1 MENASKALI
10 IAAEILIGVLLLTLM
25 VFMFH
30 AMGTFSKTVDD
41 NIETKNTSE
50 FNINFEKY
58 RGKTDITAQDII
70 SMGNLARQYNKQMDS
85 EQLQIEVKGVSRKYQ
100 APHKLTDEDT
110 YNFIQEYSMV
120 AKTIDG
126 KIVEEVRY
134 FECIKIEYN
143 SRTGKINRI
152 ELKNLE

>member
-41 NIETKNTSE
+41 NIETKNVSE

-58 RGKTDITAQDII
+58 RGKSDITVQDIV
-70 SMGNLARQYNKQMDS
+70 SMGNLAKQYNEKMGN
-85 EQLQIEVKGVSRKYQ
+85 EQLQIMVTGVSAKYRYV
-100 APHKLTDEDT
+100 HKLNDEQT
-110 YNFIQEYSMV
+110 YDFIKDYSTV
-120 AKTIDG
+120 TRNEGGQRID
-126 KIVEEVRY
+126 EVLH
-134 FECIKIEYN
+134 FECTEITYDNE
-143 SRTGKINRI
+143 TGKINRI
-152 ELKNLE
+152 VLKNLE